1 RVVCLPRPKLA
12 ETSLVSIFKF
22 GSIILSKVDLP
33 TPVWPVMTEV
43 SFLKIDSTLGKSL
56 ISFKDTK
63 NTLLSSFSYAA
74 LKYLFS
80 VNCCL
85 VAKSILVMTIYG
97 FINSD
102 SISATN
108 RSSNN
113 ELKSG
118 CVADVT
124 IIACV
129 ILAICGLINSFF
141 LGFISWL
148 SPSLFLLISKYTLS
162 HIIVIIFCFLNKFSL
177 F

>member
-1 RVVCLPRPKLA
+1 
-12 ETSLVSIFKF
+12 
-22 GSIILSKVDLP
+22 
-33 TPVWPVMTEV
+33 MTEV

-63 NTLLSSFSYAA
+63 NTLYPSFSYAA
-74 LKYLFS
+74 LKYSIS

-141 LGFISWL
+141 LGFISWITT
-148 SPSLFLLISKYTLS
+148 SLFSVISQYLLSRTTGF
-162 HIIVIIFCFLNKFSL
+162 IFCVLIHNRA
-177 F
+177 